1 MNFAEENVSGSDY
14 SEHGEAFQI
23 FNSELLK
30 IKKYFEET
38 QNLGI
43 KKDRELVQTHCEL
56 VIIALHIY
64 LEEYLKNVIKYASEN
79 DDDLTEKYFQ
89 EYKKGDAQTQK
100 EVKNEQD
107 ISFFDQKT
115 RNQVIDGEVGDNYIQ
130 RELNQI

>member
-79 DDDLTEKYFQ
+79 DDAIHSFAYAIPPSKHQAGTGEAGNTSPTFRHALTSSECYGPSVSAIHATEKW
-89 EYKKGDAQTQK
+89 
-100 EVKNEQD
+100 
-107 ISFFDQKT
+107 
-115 RNQVIDGEVGDNYIQ
+115 
-130 RELNQI
+130 